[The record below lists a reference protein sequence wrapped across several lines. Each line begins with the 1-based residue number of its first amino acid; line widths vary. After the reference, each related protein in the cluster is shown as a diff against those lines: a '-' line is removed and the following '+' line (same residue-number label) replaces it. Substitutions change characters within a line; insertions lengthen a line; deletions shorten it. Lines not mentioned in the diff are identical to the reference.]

1 MLFSDSACNHH
12 AYLLLFNLFQQ
23 TNKILRNYMNK
34 QFNEE
39 TQEILL
45 RVSDRSLP
53 RFRQGLVELM
63 KESSLTYHY
72 SPTNLGGYYAIDDK
86 GNEMLEL
93 LFYRCNNSGT
103 PNTIKK
109 RARDLGLKLTLRK
122 TR

>member
-1 MLFSDSACNHH
+1 MLKTNH
-12 AYLLLFNLFQQ
+12 
-23 TNKILRNYMNK
+23 MNK

-39 TQEILL
+39 TQDILL

-63 KESSLTYHY
+63 KEPSLTYHY
-72 SPTNLGGYYAIDDK
+72 SQTNGGGYYAIDDK

-93 LFYRCNNSGT
+93 LFYRCNNSET